1 MGLDKFMGIDSK
13 KPKKKTS
20 KKTTS
25 QNSSESRS
33 KVKSEIQKPKIEET
47 AIQKDLPKPLVKE
60 IENPPSFTFV
70 TMKFKCTN
78 PKCKMK
84 KTLRKPQSF
93 SPTETE
99 LTCPKCGSALKK
111 SRSK

>member
-1 MGLDKFMGIDSK
+1 MGLDRFMGIDSK

-25 QNSSESRS
+25 KKSSNAKPQVEEEA
-33 KVKSEIQKPKIEET
+33 KKPKSKELG
-47 AIQKDLPKPLVKE
+47 IQKDLPKPSVEE
-60 IENPPSFTFV
+60 IEKAPSFTFV

-93 SPTETE
+93 TPTEKE
-99 LTCPKCGSALKK
+99 IICPKCGSALKK
-111 SRSK
+111 SRVK